1 MKTDH
6 FLKGQLKVPEDVS
19 RLVQDVY
26 SNDTDSKI
34 KDISEAKEKF
44 KNHLIK
50 SKQKAEI
57 FQISD
62 PKSPAQKNL
71 FGWLNDIKTN
81 VENDIHASAC
91 VRDIKE
97 TLEVV
102 LLKKIDEEYFLLN
115 GENIK
120 EVASEKIAGQTIR
133 LPFAIIEN
141 ASGHD
146 KIASTIR
153 DLERRMQKLHT
164 KWKNNIWLRG
174 VLVLELDEQNTA
186 NLNGFLLKYSSKLG
200 LIYEK
205 E

>member
-1 MKTDH
+1 M
-6 FLKGQLKVPEDVS
+6 
-19 RLVQDVY
+19 
-26 SNDTDSKI
+26 
-34 KDISEAKEKF
+34 
-44 KNHLIK
+44 
-50 SKQKAEI
+50 
-57 FQISD
+57 
-62 PKSPAQKNL
+62 
-71 FGWLNDIKTN
+71 
-81 VENDIHASAC
+81 
-91 VRDIKE
+91 
-97 TLEVV
+97 EVV

-120 EVASEKIAGQTIR
+120 EVTSEKIAGQAIR

-146 KIASTIR
+146 KIDSTIR
-153 DLERRMQKLHT
+153 DLERGMQQLHT